1 MNKTEN
7 HILEAGILN
16 IREGQAK
23 EFEETFAT
31 AQKIIMAFPGY
42 ISHELR
48 RCLEVGNQY
57 LLLIRWESLE
67 DHTIKFRSSEAFQQW
82 RALLHHFYEPMPQM
96 LHYENISGIELPNK
110 NT

>member
-7 HILEAGILN
+7 HILEAGILT
-16 IREGQAK
+16 IREGQAQ

-31 AQKIIMAFPGY
+31 AQKIIMGSPGY

-48 RCLEVGNQY
+48 RCLEIENQY

-67 DHTIKFRSSEAFQQW
+67 DHTIKFRGSEAFQQW
-82 RALLHHFYEPMPQM
+82 RTLLHHFYEPMPQM
-96 LHYENISGIELPNK
+96 LHYENTSTIESSNK
-110 NT
+110 NL